1 MASRFIWFLGS
12 LLALLFCLIAETE
25 TANDTLEKMQIAG
38 RKMLSKQF
46 AVLHLPGKNIG
57 GCSRIKFNNPE
68 GVDAHCNFAPVFEER
83 NETKEENETRRHSEW
98 QLIHTALK
106 PMLEEWKKKYGEKKC
121 PEKLYLYTFNAP
133 DYDRNR
139 TAYNLTCTQAIVY
152 KIPKILKEDGC
163 DRTSIVVGFSQVR
176 NHYKNDT
183 LNGCE
188 LMKENGIIEYNLNN
202 GRSNKEDHCRLVAEI
217 GVQNTG

>member
-12 LLALLFCLIAETE
+12 LLALLFCLIA
-25 TANDTLEKMQIAG
+25 ANDTLEKMQNAG
-38 RKMLSKQF
+38 LRMLSKQF
-46 AVLHLPGKNIG
+46 AVLHLPGKNIS

-83 NETKEENETRRHSEW
+83 NEAKGINETRRHSEW

-106 PMLEEWKKKYGEKKC
+106 PMLEEWKKKHGEKKC
-121 PEKLYLYTFNAP
+121 PEELYLYTFNAP
-133 DYDRNR
+133 DYINARR
-139 TAYNLTCTQAIVY
+139 RAKLTCTQAIVN
-152 KIPKILKEDGC
+152 KIPEILKEDDCG
-163 DRTSIVVGFSQVR
+163 RTSIVVGFSQVGERYR
-176 NHYKNDT
+176 NRT
-183 LNGCE
+183 LESCE
-188 LMKENGIIEYNLNN
+188 LMKKNNIIVHNLNN